1 MKIAKFVYEKEEK
14 GQQVTKQYELVVLK
28 ETETYLEGISVQDMD
43 PIQREEVIQIVKEFE
58 QKLQPYMNKYRRM
71 LKERIK
77 QNIM

>member
-77 QNIM
+77 QSIT

>member
-77 QNIM
+77 QSIM